1 MAQGARNGLRER
13 DSGDPAEAP
22 DRQSMFSARL
32 VNDPFGDP
40 ALYLDLRY
48 RREALLFDLGD
59 IQGLPPRM
67 ILKIDHIFVTHTHMD
82 HFIGF
87 DHLLRVCLGRKKHLA
102 LFGPPGF
109 IGNVEGKLRAYT
121 WNLVENYTNDFRL
134 IATEIHP
141 DRTET
146 AVFSC
151 RQAFR
156 PGMER
161 REAPFDGTIL
171 EREAY
176 RVKAIFLDHRVPC
189 LAFRLEEK
197 RRVNVMKSAL
207 EEMGL
212 PGGEWINSLK
222 DSIYR
227 NDPDDRSFR
236 AWWKGEDRKIVER
249 VLPLG
254 ELKEKIVKMTP
265 GQKMV
270 YISDVIY
277 SPANAERIVELARGA
292 DVLYI
297 EACFLEE
304 DRQRAADKYHL
315 TALQA
320 GRLARLAG
328 VKRFVLFHH
337 SPKYRGM
344 EERLEGEAMRAFE
357 EGV

>member
-1 MAQGARNGLRER
+1 
-13 DSGDPAEAP
+13 
-22 DRQSMFSARL
+22 MFSARL

-87 DHLLRVCLGRKKHLA
+87 DHLLRVCLGREKHLA

-304 DRQRAADKYHL
+304 DRERAADKYHL

-344 EERLEGEAMRAFE
+344 EERLEEEAMRSFLAE
-357 EGV
+357 

>member
-1 MAQGARNGLRER
+1 
-13 DSGDPAEAP
+13 
-22 DRQSMFSARL
+22 MFSARL

-87 DHLLRVCLGRKKHLA
+87 DHLLRVCLGREKHLA

-344 EERLEGEAMRAFE
+344 EERLEGEAMRAFHEE
-357 EGV
+357 EGSGSGVQGSG

>member
-1 MAQGARNGLRER
+1 
-13 DSGDPAEAP
+13 
-22 DRQSMFSARL
+22 MFSARL

-87 DHLLRVCLGRKKHLA
+87 DHLLRVCLGREKHLA

-344 EERLEGEAMRAFE
+344 VERLEEEAMRAFHEE
-357 EGV
+357 EGSGSGVQGSG

>member
-1 MAQGARNGLRER
+1 
-13 DSGDPAEAP
+13 
-22 DRQSMFSARL
+22 MFSARL

-87 DHLLRVCLGRKKHLA
+87 DHLLRVCLGREKHLA

-134 IATEIHP
+134 IATELHP

>member
-1 MAQGARNGLRER
+1 
-13 DSGDPAEAP
+13 
-22 DRQSMFSARL
+22 
-32 VNDPFGDP
+32 
-40 ALYLDLRY
+40 
-48 RREALLFDLGD
+48 
-59 IQGLPPRM
+59 M

-87 DHLLRVCLGRKKHLA
+87 DHLLRVCLGREKHLA

-134 IATEIHP
+134 IATELHP

-344 EERLEGEAMRAFE
+344 EERLEGEAMRAFHEE
-357 EGV
+357 EGSGSGVQGSG